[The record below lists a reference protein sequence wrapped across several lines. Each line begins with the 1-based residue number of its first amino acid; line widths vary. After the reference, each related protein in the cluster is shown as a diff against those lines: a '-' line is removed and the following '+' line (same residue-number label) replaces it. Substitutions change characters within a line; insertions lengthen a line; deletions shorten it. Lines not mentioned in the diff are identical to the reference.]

1 MDAELQRARFDE
13 WLRAHFAILDR
24 TARGFARDPLDRA
37 DLLQELLLAV
47 WKAIPGFRE
56 QAQPSTFIYRVAHNA
71 ALTWK
76 RKQRRWRG
84 RSQLAELLL
93 APSDE
98 PRGDDDE
105 GLAQLHAAIHEL
117 RPVDRSLILL
127 SLEGL
132 AQPSAHARA
141 ARADQ
146 QYLGSSGSLATGARA
161 ASARVGPGDAEREH
175 DLRRLA
181 DGRE

>member
-1 MDAELQRARFDE
+1 MDAESQRARFDE

-105 GLAQLHAAIHEL
+105 RLAQLHAAIHEL

-132 AQPSAHARA
+132 AQREIAGIHGMTESNVGVRLHRI
-141 ARADQ
+141 RKR
-146 QYLGSSGSLATGARA
+146 LGERLE
-161 ASARVGPGDAEREH
+161 PGETT
-175 DLRRLA
+175 
-181 DGRE
+181 